1 MSGVHHTLEYH
12 TLGIYKK
19 LAAGSNLGVVIGIP
33 LQWVAGVLSEAGT
46 AYPSRAPGFTPGFW
60 RGSVLLIYL
69 AFCVVLCFC
78 VLFVFVLC
86 LLCPMLSMS
95 LDCPCLITRSVFS
108 GVYFRSYQFSPY
120 TVFILSSKWCIVYK
134 LVLVL
139 NNCYYTTH
147 VKEQS
152 IRLKHVKI
160 QHINV
165 GYVFKLHKYR
175 ENGIL
180 LWI

>member
-1 MSGVHHTLEYH
+1 MSGGCLIRGRNCLPFASTWVHPRFLE
-12 TLGIYKK
+12 
-19 LAAGSNLGVVIGIP
+19 
-33 LQWVAGVLSEAGT
+33 
-46 AYPSRAPGFTPGFW
+46 
-60 RGSVLLIYL
+60 GSVLLIYL

-139 NNCYYTTH
+139 KNCYYTTH